1 MNYIKKSKES
11 GCNYDIIYM
20 LLLIILLITTNIVY
34 VSAYN
39 NINFKNITSEDG
51 LSQGTVETIIQD
63 DQGYIWLG
71 TNDGLCRYNGYEF
84 KIYKHDEELEN
95 SITNNYIV
103 DIKQDNL
110 GNIWVGTANG
120 LSKIDTK
127 TDLITNYNMNDEEKS
142 LSHYN
147 IGDILI
153 TKSGD
158 VLVGTSDG
166 LNIYNEKKDEF
177 YRIFNK
183 DSDLSSQFIRSLAE
197 DENQNIWVATNNGI
211 DKIDIKNNKNIISFK
226 TGHGKFDISEN
237 DIYVVR
243 YDPKG
248 YIWAGA
254 LKEGLNR
261 IDINTNEVKQY
272 KNDYRDEKSLP
283 GNYVKDILRDSS
295 GNLWVGTDNGLAK
308 YNEQTENFATYKN
321 KIYDKTSLVNDE
333 VFSIQEDESGL
344 IWVGTYAG
352 ISMFDPNTNIEHYK
366 KDPFD
371 ENSISDNPIHGI
383 YEDKDGLLW
392 VGTNSKGVN
401 VINRKNYNVK
411 HLNKTSKDYPISDDN
426 INDIVGIDNKIFIAT
441 KNGLNEVDKDFK
453 TINIYN
459 TEDGICNNNITALFA
474 DSKKNVWIGTAN
486 GISVLNTNTNEI
498 IDITDIL
505 TNHNIEDQYIKVIYE
520 DSKGNYWVG
529 CFIDGGLVKID
540 PNKRTIENYRNK
552 KEDKTSISSNNI
564 RSIVEDKNRNIY
576 IGTSYGL
583 NKLNESNNTFERY
596 LEKDGLSNNT
606 VYGLLVDDNNNL
618 WASTNLGISKLDTN
632 TMTFETFNIIDGFQ
646 GNEFNGRAYY
656 KNKSG
661 ELFFGGINGLNI
673 FRPNDINRSRYVPTV
688 IFDEFKVNGKVYKD
702 INNQEFKYN
711 ENTINIS
718 VFISNYKNTKNI
730 QYMYKLEGVS
740 DSWDISRSNNINYSD
755 LAPGTYTLK
764 IKARIYSGKV
774 SDESAVKF
782 IIKLPI
788 WKSKAAI
795 LIYLIIITIVIYR
808 TINSVKR
815 LDNLVKNKTLQ
826 LTKEMEKNDKL
837 LKKVIELE
845 KRKNNYFVN
854 LSHEL
859 RTPLNVI
866 SSTEQLVTE
875 LNKSKDGIGKSKL
888 NGCMQVVRRNTKRLL
903 NLINNIIDTAKIESG
918 SYQLNIREHDIVYI
932 VEETTLSLKD
942 YIERKG
948 IELIIDPEMEEKI
961 IKCDEHEIE
970 RCIVNL
976 VSNAAKFT
984 PEGGTIE
991 VTIEDLDEK
1000 VKIIVK
1006 DTGIGID
1013 KKYHDSIFNRFNQV
1027 IDQGAKSKGGSGL
1040 GLTITKQIIDMHG
1053 GQISVESELGKGCK
1067 FIIIL

>member
-1 MNYIKKSKES
+1 MKTMNKK
-11 GCNYDIIYM
+11 YIIYM

-71 TNDGLCRYNGYEF
+71 INDGLCRYNGYEF

-103 DIKQDNL
+103 DIKQDNS

-371 ENSISDNPIHGI
+371 ENSISDNSIHGI

-426 INDIVGIDNKIFIAT
+426 INDVVGIDNKIFIAT
-441 KNGLNEVDKDFK
+441 KNGLNEVDKDLK

-564 RSIVEDKNRNIY
+564 RSIVEDKNGNLY

-702 INNQEFKYN
+702 INNQEFKYD

-764 IKARIYSGKV
+764 IKARSYSGKV

-932 VEETTLSLKD
+932 VEEATLSLKD

-1027 IDQGAKSKGGSGL
+1027 VDQGAESKGGSGL

>member
-1 MNYIKKSKES
+1 MKTMNKK
-11 GCNYDIIYM
+11 YIIYM

-103 DIKQDNL
+103 DIKQDNS

-344 IWVGTYAG
+344 IWIGTYAG

-371 ENSISDNPIHGI
+371 ENSISDNSIHGI

-441 KNGLNEVDKDFK
+441 KNGLNEVDKDLK

-529 CFIDGGLVKID
+529 CFIDGGIVKID

-564 RSIVEDKNRNIY
+564 RSIVEDKNGNIY

-702 INNQEFKYN
+702 INNQEFKYD

-764 IKARIYSGKV
+764 IKARSYSGKV

-932 VEETTLSLKD
+932 VEEATLSLKD

-1027 IDQGAKSKGGSGL
+1027 IDQGAESKGGSGL

>member
-1 MNYIKKSKES
+1 MKTMNKK
-11 GCNYDIIYM
+11 YIIYM

-71 TNDGLCRYNGYEF
+71 INDGLCRYNGYEF

-103 DIKQDNL
+103 DIKQDNS

-226 TGHGKFDISEN
+226 TGDGKFDISEN

-272 KNDYRDEKSLP
+272 KNDDRDEKSLP
-283 GNYVKDILRDSS
+283 GNHVKDILRDSS

-352 ISMFDPNTNIEHYK
+352 ISIFDPNTNIEHYK

-371 ENSISDNPIHGI
+371 ENSISDNSIHGI

-411 HLNKTSKDYPISDDN
+411 HLNKTSKDYPISDNN
-426 INDIVGIDNKIFIAT
+426 INDVVGIDNKIFIAT
-441 KNGLNEVDKDFK
+441 KNGLNEVDKDLK

-564 RSIVEDKNRNIY
+564 RSIVEDKNGNLY

-596 LEKDGLSNNT
+596 SEKDGLSNNT

-764 IKARIYSGKV
+764 IKARSYSGKV

-932 VEETTLSLKD
+932 VEEATLSLKD

-1027 IDQGAKSKGGSGL
+1027 VDQGAESKGGSGL

>member
-1 MNYIKKSKES
+1 MKTMNKK
-11 GCNYDIIYM
+11 YIIYM

-71 TNDGLCRYNGYEF
+71 INDGLCRYNGYEF

-103 DIKQDNL
+103 DIKQDNS

-272 KNDYRDEKSLP
+272 KNDDRDEKSLP
-283 GNYVKDILRDSS
+283 GNHVKDILRDSS

-371 ENSISDNPIHGI
+371 ENSISDNSIHGI

-441 KNGLNEVDKDFK
+441 KNGLNEVDKDLK

-564 RSIVEDKNRNIY
+564 RSIVEDKNGNLY

-764 IKARIYSGKV
+764 IKARSYSGKV

-782 IIKLPI
+782 IIKPPI

-932 VEETTLSLKD
+932 VEEATLSLKD

-1027 IDQGAKSKGGSGL
+1027 IDQGAESKGGSGL

>member
-1 MNYIKKSKES
+1 MKTMNKK
-11 GCNYDIIYM
+11 YIIYM

-71 TNDGLCRYNGYEF
+71 INDGLCRYNGYEF

-103 DIKQDNL
+103 DIKQDNS

-272 KNDYRDEKSLP
+272 KNDDRDEKSLP

-371 ENSISDNPIHGI
+371 ENSISDNSIHGI

-441 KNGLNEVDKDFK
+441 KNGLNEVDKDLK

-564 RSIVEDKNRNIY
+564 RSIVEDKNGNLY

-764 IKARIYSGKV
+764 IKARSYSGKV

-932 VEETTLSLKD
+932 VEEATLSLKD

-1027 IDQGAKSKGGSGL
+1027 IDQGAESKGGSGL

>member
-1 MNYIKKSKES
+1 MKTMNKK
-11 GCNYDIIYM
+11 YIIYM

-103 DIKQDNL
+103 DIKQDNS
-110 GNIWVGTANG
+110 GNIWGGTANG

-272 KNDYRDEKSLP
+272 KNDDRDEKSLP

-371 ENSISDNPIHGI
+371 ENSISDNSIHGI

-441 KNGLNEVDKDFK
+441 KNGLNEVDKDLK

-505 TNHNIEDQYIKVIYE
+505 TNHNIEDKYIKVIYE

-564 RSIVEDKNRNIY
+564 RSIVEDKNGNLY

-596 LEKDGLSNNT
+596 SEKDGLSNNT

-854 LSHEL
+854 LSHEI

-932 VEETTLSLKD
+932 VEEATLSLKD

-1027 IDQGAKSKGGSGL
+1027 IDQGAESKGGSGL

>member
-1 MNYIKKSKES
+1 MKTMNKK
-11 GCNYDIIYM
+11 YIIYM

-103 DIKQDNL
+103 DIKQDNS

-226 TGHGKFDISEN
+226 TGDGKFDISEN

-371 ENSISDNPIHGI
+371 ENSISDNSIYGI

-426 INDIVGIDNKIFIAT
+426 INDVVGIDNKIFIAT
-441 KNGLNEVDKDFK
+441 KNGLNEVDKDLK

-564 RSIVEDKNRNIY
+564 RSIVEDKNGNIY

-764 IKARIYSGKV
+764 IKARSYSGKV

-782 IIKLPI
+782 IIKPLI

-932 VEETTLSLKD
+932 VEEATLSLKD

-1027 IDQGAKSKGGSGL
+1027 IDQGAESKGGSGL

>member
-1 MNYIKKSKES
+1 MKTMNKK
-11 GCNYDIIYM
+11 YIIYM

-71 TNDGLCRYNGYEF
+71 INDGLCRYNGYEF

-103 DIKQDNL
+103 DIKQDNS

-371 ENSISDNPIHGI
+371 ENSISDNSIHGI

-426 INDIVGIDNKIFIAT
+426 INDVVGIDNKIFIAT
-441 KNGLNEVDKDFK
+441 KNGLNEVDKDLK

-529 CFIDGGLVKID
+529 CFIDG
-540 PNKRTIENYRNK
+540 
-552 KEDKTSISSNNI
+552 
-564 RSIVEDKNRNIY
+564 
-576 IGTSYGL
+576 
-583 NKLNESNNTFERY
+583 
-596 LEKDGLSNNT
+596 
-606 VYGLLVDDNNNL
+606 
-618 WASTNLGISKLDTN
+618 
-632 TMTFETFNIIDGFQ
+632 
-646 GNEFNGRAYY
+646 
-656 KNKSG
+656 
-661 ELFFGGINGLNI
+661 
-673 FRPNDINRSRYVPTV
+673 
-688 IFDEFKVNGKVYKD
+688 
-702 INNQEFKYN
+702 
-711 ENTINIS
+711 
-718 VFISNYKNTKNI
+718 
-730 QYMYKLEGVS
+730 
-740 DSWDISRSNNINYSD
+740 
-755 LAPGTYTLK
+755 
-764 IKARIYSGKV
+764 
-774 SDESAVKF
+774 
-782 IIKLPI
+782 
-788 WKSKAAI
+788 
-795 LIYLIIITIVIYR
+795 
-808 TINSVKR
+808 
-815 LDNLVKNKTLQ
+815 
-826 LTKEMEKNDKL
+826 
-837 LKKVIELE
+837 
-845 KRKNNYFVN
+845 
-854 LSHEL
+854 
-859 RTPLNVI
+859 
-866 SSTEQLVTE
+866 
-875 LNKSKDGIGKSKL
+875 
-888 NGCMQVVRRNTKRLL
+888 
-903 NLINNIIDTAKIESG
+903 
-918 SYQLNIREHDIVYI
+918 
-932 VEETTLSLKD
+932 
-942 YIERKG
+942 
-948 IELIIDPEMEEKI
+948 
-961 IKCDEHEIE
+961 
-970 RCIVNL
+970 
-976 VSNAAKFT
+976 
-984 PEGGTIE
+984 
-991 VTIEDLDEK
+991 
-1000 VKIIVK
+1000 
-1006 DTGIGID
+1006 
-1013 KKYHDSIFNRFNQV
+1013 
-1027 IDQGAKSKGGSGL
+1027 
-1040 GLTITKQIIDMHG
+1040 
-1053 GQISVESELGKGCK
+1053 
-1067 FIIIL
+1067 

>member
-1 MNYIKKSKES
+1 MKTMNKK
-11 GCNYDIIYM
+11 YIIYM

-71 TNDGLCRYNGYEF
+71 INDGLCRYNGYEF

-103 DIKQDNL
+103 DIKQDNS

-183 DSDLSSQFIRSLAE
+183 DSYLSSQFIRSLAE

-226 TGHGKFDISEN
+226 TGDGKFDISEN

-371 ENSISDNPIHGI
+371 ENSISDNSIHGI

-426 INDIVGIDNKIFIAT
+426 INDVVGIDNKIFIAT
-441 KNGLNEVDKDFK
+441 KNGLNEVDKDLK

-564 RSIVEDKNRNIY
+564 RSIVEDKNGNLY

-596 LEKDGLSNNT
+596 SEKDGLSNNT

-764 IKARIYSGKV
+764 IKARSYSGKV

-782 IIKLPI
+782 IIKPPI

-932 VEETTLSLKD
+932 VEEATLSLKD

-1027 IDQGAKSKGGSGL
+1027 IDQGAESKGGSGL

>member
-1 MNYIKKSKES
+1 
-11 GCNYDIIYM
+11 M

-51 LSQGTVETIIQD
+51 LLQGTVETIIQD

-103 DIKQDNL
+103 DIKQDNS

-371 ENSISDNPIHGI
+371 ENSISDNSIHGI

-426 INDIVGIDNKIFIAT
+426 INDVVGIDNKIFIAT
-441 KNGLNEVDKDFK
+441 KNGLNEVDKDLK

-564 RSIVEDKNRNIY
+564 RSIVEDKNGNIY

-764 IKARIYSGKV
+764 IKARSYSGKV

-782 IIKLPI
+782 IIKPPI

-795 LIYLIIITIVIYR
+795 LIYLIIIIIVIYR

-903 NLINNIIDTAKIESG
+903 NLINNIIDTTKIESG

-932 VEETTLSLKD
+932 VEEATLSLKD

-948 IELIIDPEMEEKI
+948 IELIIDPEIEEKI

-1027 IDQGAKSKGGSGL
+1027 IDQGSESKGGSGL

>member
-1 MNYIKKSKES
+1 MKTMNKK
-11 GCNYDIIYM
+11 YIIYM

-226 TGHGKFDISEN
+226 TGDGKFDISEN

-272 KNDYRDEKSLP
+272 KNDDRDEKSLP
-283 GNYVKDILRDSS
+283 GNHVKDILRDSS

-426 INDIVGIDNKIFIAT
+426 INDVVGIDNKIFIAT
-441 KNGLNEVDKDFK
+441 KNGLNEVDKDLK

-505 TNHNIEDQYIKVIYE
+505 TNHNIEDKYIKVIYE

-564 RSIVEDKNRNIY
+564 RSIVEDKNGNLY

-596 LEKDGLSNNT
+596 SEKDGLSNNT

-740 DSWDISRSNNINYSD
+740 DSWDISRSNNINYSY

-764 IKARIYSGKV
+764 IKARSYSGKV

-932 VEETTLSLKD
+932 VEEATLSLKD

-1027 IDQGAKSKGGSGL
+1027 IDQGAESKGGSGL

>member
-1 MNYIKKSKES
+1 MKTMNKK
-11 GCNYDIIYM
+11 YIIYM

-71 TNDGLCRYNGYEF
+71 INDGLCRYNGYEF

-103 DIKQDNL
+103 DIKQDNS

-166 LNIYNEKKDEF
+166 LNIYNEKKVEF

-272 KNDYRDEKSLP
+272 KNDDRDEKSLP

-371 ENSISDNPIHGI
+371 ENSISDNSIHGI

-426 INDIVGIDNKIFIAT
+426 INDVVGIDNKIFIAT
-441 KNGLNEVDKDFK
+441 KNGLNEVDKDLK

-564 RSIVEDKNRNIY
+564 RSIVEDKNGNLY

-673 FRPNDINRSRYVPTV
+673 FRPNDINRSRYASTV

-764 IKARIYSGKV
+764 IKARSYSGKV

-782 IIKLPI
+782 IIKPPI

-932 VEETTLSLKD
+932 VEEATLSLKD

-1027 IDQGAKSKGGSGL
+1027 IDQGAESKGGSGL

>member
-1 MNYIKKSKES
+1 MKTMNKK
-11 GCNYDIIYM
+11 YIIYM

-103 DIKQDNL
+103 DIKQDNS
-110 GNIWVGTANG
+110 GNIWGGTANG

-211 DKIDIKNNKNIISFK
+211 DKIDIKNNKNMISFK

-272 KNDYRDEKSLP
+272 KNDDRDEKSLP

-371 ENSISDNPIHGI
+371 ENSISDNSIHGI

-441 KNGLNEVDKDFK
+441 KNGLNEVDKDLK

-505 TNHNIEDQYIKVIYE
+505 TNHNIEDKYIKVIYE

-564 RSIVEDKNRNIY
+564 RSIVEDKNGNLY

-596 LEKDGLSNNT
+596 SEKDGLSNNT

-932 VEETTLSLKD
+932 VEEATLSLKD

-1027 IDQGAKSKGGSGL
+1027 IDQGAESKGGSGL

>member
-1 MNYIKKSKES
+1 MKTMNKK
-11 GCNYDIIYM
+11 YIIYM

-103 DIKQDNL
+103 DIKQDNS
-110 GNIWVGTANG
+110 GNIWGGTANG

-211 DKIDIKNNKNIISFK
+211 DKIDIKNNKNMISFK

-272 KNDYRDEKSLP
+272 KNDDRDEKSLP

-371 ENSISDNPIHGI
+371 ENSISDNSIHGI

-441 KNGLNEVDKDFK
+441 KNGLNEVDKDLK

-564 RSIVEDKNRNIY
+564 RSIVEDKNGNLY

-596 LEKDGLSNNT
+596 SEKDGLSNNT

-764 IKARIYSGKV
+764 IKARSYSGKV

-782 IIKLPI
+782 IIKPPI

-932 VEETTLSLKD
+932 VEEATLSLKD

-1027 IDQGAKSKGGSGL
+1027 IDQGAESKGGSGL

>member
-1 MNYIKKSKES
+1 MKTMNKK
-11 GCNYDIIYM
+11 YIIYM

-103 DIKQDNL
+103 DIKQDNS
-110 GNIWVGTANG
+110 GNIWGGTANG

-272 KNDYRDEKSLP
+272 KNDDRDEKSLP

-564 RSIVEDKNRNIY
+564 RSIVEDKNGNLY

-596 LEKDGLSNNT
+596 SEKDGLSNNT

-764 IKARIYSGKV
+764 IKARSYSGKV

-782 IIKLPI
+782 IIKPPI

-888 NGCMQVVRRNTKRLL
+888 NGCMQVVRRNTNRLL

-932 VEETTLSLKD
+932 VEEATLSLKD

-1027 IDQGAKSKGGSGL
+1027 IDQGAESEGGSGL

>member
-1 MNYIKKSKES
+1 MKTMNKK
-11 GCNYDIIYM
+11 YIIYM

-71 TNDGLCRYNGYEF
+71 TNDGLCRYNGYKF

-103 DIKQDNL
+103 DIKQDNS

-272 KNDYRDEKSLP
+272 KNDYSDEKSLP

-371 ENSISDNPIHGI
+371 ENSISDNSIHGI

-441 KNGLNEVDKDFK
+441 KNGLNEVDKDLK

-564 RSIVEDKNRNIY
+564 RSIVEDKNGNLY

-596 LEKDGLSNNT
+596 SEKDGLSNNT

-673 FRPNDINRSRYVPTV
+673 FRPNDINMSRYVPTV

-764 IKARIYSGKV
+764 IKARSYSGKV

-782 IIKLPI
+782 IIKPPI

-932 VEETTLSLKD
+932 VEEATLSLKD

-1013 KKYHDSIFNRFNQV
+1013 KKYHDSILNRFNQV
-1027 IDQGAKSKGGSGL
+1027 IDQGAESKGGSGL

>member
-1 MNYIKKSKES
+1 MKTMNKK
-11 GCNYDIIYM
+11 YIIYM
-20 LLLIILLITTNIVY
+20 LLLIILLITTNIIY

-272 KNDYRDEKSLP
+272 KNDDRDEKSLP

-371 ENSISDNPIHGI
+371 ENSISDNSIHGI

-441 KNGLNEVDKDFK
+441 KNGLNEVDKDLK

-564 RSIVEDKNRNIY
+564 RSIVEDKNGNLY

-596 LEKDGLSNNT
+596 SEKDGLSNNT

-764 IKARIYSGKV
+764 IKARSYSGKV

-782 IIKLPI
+782 IINLPI

-888 NGCMQVVRRNTKRLL
+888 NGCMQVVRRNTNRLL

-932 VEETTLSLKD
+932 VEEATLSLKD

-1027 IDQGAKSKGGSGL
+1027 IDQGTESKGGSGL

>member
-1 MNYIKKSKES
+1 MKTMNKK
-11 GCNYDIIYM
+11 YIIYM

-103 DIKQDNL
+103 DIKQDNS

-371 ENSISDNPIHGI
+371 ENSISDNSIHGI
-383 YEDKDGLLW
+383 YEDKDSLLW

-426 INDIVGIDNKIFIAT
+426 INDVVGIDNKIFIAT
-441 KNGLNEVDKDFK
+441 KNGLNEVDKDLK

-564 RSIVEDKNRNIY
+564 RSIVEDKNGNLY

-596 LEKDGLSNNT
+596 SEKDGLSNNT

-764 IKARIYSGKV
+764 IKARSYSGKV

-932 VEETTLSLKD
+932 VEEATLSLKD

-1027 IDQGAKSKGGSGL
+1027 IDQGAESKGGSGL

>member
-1 MNYIKKSKES
+1 MKTMNKK
-11 GCNYDIIYM
+11 YIIYM

-103 DIKQDNL
+103 DIKQDNS
-110 GNIWVGTANG
+110 GNIWGGTANG

-211 DKIDIKNNKNIISFK
+211 DKIDIKNNKNMISFK

-272 KNDYRDEKSLP
+272 KNDDRDEKSLP
-283 GNYVKDILRDSS
+283 GNHVKDILRDSS

-371 ENSISDNPIHGI
+371 ENSISDNSIHGI

-441 KNGLNEVDKDFK
+441 KNGLNEVDKDLK

-564 RSIVEDKNRNIY
+564 RSIVEDKNGNLY

-596 LEKDGLSNNT
+596 SEKDGLSNNT

-740 DSWDISRSNNINYSD
+740 DSWDISRSNNINYSY

-764 IKARIYSGKV
+764 IKARSYSGKV

-932 VEETTLSLKD
+932 VEEATLSLKD

-1027 IDQGAKSKGGSGL
+1027 IDQGAESKGGSGL

>member
-1 MNYIKKSKES
+1 MKTMNKK
-11 GCNYDIIYM
+11 YIIYM

-103 DIKQDNL
+103 DIKQDNS
-110 GNIWVGTANG
+110 GKIWGGTANG

-272 KNDYRDEKSLP
+272 KNDDRDEKSLP
-283 GNYVKDILRDSS
+283 GNHVKDILRDSS

-411 HLNKTSKDYPISDDN
+411 HLNKTSKDYSISDDN

-564 RSIVEDKNRNIY
+564 RSIVEDKNGNLY

-596 LEKDGLSNNT
+596 SEKDGLSNNT

-730 QYMYKLEGVS
+730 QYMYKLEDVS

-764 IKARIYSGKV
+764 IKARSYSGKV

-782 IIKLPI
+782 IIKPPI

-932 VEETTLSLKD
+932 VEEATLSLKD

-1027 IDQGAKSKGGSGL
+1027 IDQGAESKGGSGL

>member
-1 MNYIKKSKES
+1 MKTMNKK
-11 GCNYDIIYM
+11 YIIYM

-103 DIKQDNL
+103 DIKQDNS

-211 DKIDIKNNKNIISFK
+211 DKIDIKNNKNMISFK

-272 KNDYRDEKSLP
+272 KNDDRDEKSLP
-283 GNYVKDILRDSS
+283 GNHVKDILRDSS

-371 ENSISDNPIHGI
+371 ENSISDNSIHGI

-426 INDIVGIDNKIFIAT
+426 INDVVGIDNKIFIAT
-441 KNGLNEVDKDFK
+441 KNGLNEVDKDLK

-564 RSIVEDKNRNIY
+564 RSIVEDKNGNLY

-596 LEKDGLSNNT
+596 SEKDGLSNNT

-764 IKARIYSGKV
+764 IKARSYSGKV

-782 IIKLPI
+782 IIKPPI

-859 RTPLNVI
+859 RTHLNVI

-888 NGCMQVVRRNTKRLL
+888 NGCMQVVRRNTNRLL

-932 VEETTLSLKD
+932 VEEATLSLKD

-1027 IDQGAKSKGGSGL
+1027 IDQGAESKGGSGL

>member
-1 MNYIKKSKES
+1 MKTMNKK
-11 GCNYDIIYM
+11 YIIYM

-51 LSQGTVETIIQD
+51 LLQGTVETIIQD

-103 DIKQDNL
+103 DIKQDNS

-272 KNDYRDEKSLP
+272 KNDDRDEKSLP
-283 GNYVKDILRDSS
+283 GNHVKDILRDSS

-371 ENSISDNPIHGI
+371 ENSISDNSIYGI

-426 INDIVGIDNKIFIAT
+426 INDVVGIDNKIFIAT
-441 KNGLNEVDKDFK
+441 KNGLNEVDKDLK

-564 RSIVEDKNRNIY
+564 RSIVEDKNGNIY

-764 IKARIYSGKV
+764 IKARSYSGKV

-782 IIKLPI
+782 IIKPPI

-932 VEETTLSLKD
+932 VEEATLSLKD

-1027 IDQGAKSKGGSGL
+1027 IDQGAESKGGSGL

>member
-1 MNYIKKSKES
+1 MKTMNKK
-11 GCNYDIIYM
+11 YIIYM

-51 LSQGTVETIIQD
+51 LLQGTVETIIQD

-103 DIKQDNL
+103 DIKQDNS

-272 KNDYRDEKSLP
+272 KNDDRDEKSLP
-283 GNYVKDILRDSS
+283 GNHVKDILRDSS

-352 ISMFDPNTNIEHYK
+352 ISIFDPNTNIEHYK

-371 ENSISDNPIHGI
+371 ENSISDNSIHGI

-441 KNGLNEVDKDFK
+441 KNGLNEVDKDLK

-529 CFIDGGLVKID
+529 CFIDGGIVKID

-564 RSIVEDKNRNIY
+564 RSIVEDKNGNLY

-596 LEKDGLSNNT
+596 SEKDGLSNNT

-764 IKARIYSGKV
+764 IKARSYSGKV

-782 IIKLPI
+782 IIKPPI

-932 VEETTLSLKD
+932 VEEATLSLKD

-1027 IDQGAKSKGGSGL
+1027 IDQGAESKGGSGL

>member
-1 MNYIKKSKES
+1 MKTMNKK
-11 GCNYDIIYM
+11 YIIYM

-71 TNDGLCRYNGYEF
+71 INDGLCRYNGYEF

-103 DIKQDNL
+103 DIKQDNS

-272 KNDYRDEKSLP
+272 KNDDRDEKSLP

-371 ENSISDNPIHGI
+371 ENSISDNSIHGI

-426 INDIVGIDNKIFIAT
+426 INDVVGIDNKIFIAT
-441 KNGLNEVDKDFK
+441 KNGLNEVDKDLK

-564 RSIVEDKNRNIY
+564 RSIVEDKNGNLY

-764 IKARIYSGKV
+764 IKARSYSGKV

-932 VEETTLSLKD
+932 VEEATLSLKD

-1027 IDQGAKSKGGSGL
+1027 IDQGAESKGGSGL

>member
-1 MNYIKKSKES
+1 MKTMNKK
-11 GCNYDIIYM
+11 YIIYM

-71 TNDGLCRYNGYEF
+71 TNDGLCRYNGYKF

-103 DIKQDNL
+103 DIKQDNS

-272 KNDYRDEKSLP
+272 KNDDRDEKSLP
-283 GNYVKDILRDSS
+283 GNHVKDILRDSS

-371 ENSISDNPIHGI
+371 ENSISDNSIHVI

-426 INDIVGIDNKIFIAT
+426 INDVVGIDNKIFIAT
-441 KNGLNEVDKDFK
+441 KNGLNEVDKDLK

-564 RSIVEDKNRNIY
+564 RSIVEDKNGNIY

-764 IKARIYSGKV
+764 IKARSYSGKV

-859 RTPLNVI
+859 RTSLNVI

-932 VEETTLSLKD
+932 VEEATLSLKD

-991 VTIEDLDEK
+991 VTIKDLYEK

-1027 IDQGAKSKGGSGL
+1027 IDQGAESKGGSGL

>member
-1 MNYIKKSKES
+1 MKTMNKK
-11 GCNYDIIYM
+11 YIIYM

-103 DIKQDNL
+103 DIKQDNS

-371 ENSISDNPIHGI
+371 ENSISDNSIHGI

-426 INDIVGIDNKIFIAT
+426 INDVVGIDNKIFIAT
-441 KNGLNEVDKDFK
+441 KNGLNEVDKDLK

-564 RSIVEDKNRNIY
+564 RSIVEDKNGNIY

-764 IKARIYSGKV
+764 IKARSYSGKV

-782 IIKLPI
+782 IIKPPI

-795 LIYLIIITIVIYR
+795 LIYLIIIIIVIYR

-932 VEETTLSLKD
+932 VEEATLSLKD

-1027 IDQGAKSKGGSGL
+1027 IDQGTESKGGSGL

>member
-1 MNYIKKSKES
+1 MKTMNKK
-11 GCNYDIIYM
+11 YIIYM

-103 DIKQDNL
+103 DIKQDNS

-272 KNDYRDEKSLP
+272 KNDDRDEKSLP
-283 GNYVKDILRDSS
+283 GNHVKDILRDSS

-371 ENSISDNPIHGI
+371 ENSISDNSIHGI

-441 KNGLNEVDKDFK
+441 KNGLNEVDKDLK

-564 RSIVEDKNRNIY
+564 RSIVEDKNGNLY

-764 IKARIYSGKV
+764 IKARSYSGKV

-932 VEETTLSLKD
+932 VEEATLSLKD

-1027 IDQGAKSKGGSGL
+1027 IDQGAESKGGSGL

>member
-1 MNYIKKSKES
+1 MKTMNKK
-11 GCNYDIIYM
+11 YIIYM

-71 TNDGLCRYNGYEF
+71 INDGLCRYNGYEF

-103 DIKQDNL
+103 DIKQDNS

-226 TGHGKFDISEN
+226 TGDGKFDISEN

-272 KNDYRDEKSLP
+272 KNDDRDEKSLP
-283 GNYVKDILRDSS
+283 GNHVKDILRDSS

-344 IWVGTYAG
+344 IWIGTYAG

-371 ENSISDNPIHGI
+371 ENSISDNSIHGI

-441 KNGLNEVDKDFK
+441 KNGLNEVDKDLK

-564 RSIVEDKNRNIY
+564 RSIVEDKNGNLY

-764 IKARIYSGKV
+764 IKARSYSGKV

-932 VEETTLSLKD
+932 VEEATLSLKD

-991 VTIEDLDEK
+991 VTIKDLYEK

-1027 IDQGAKSKGGSGL
+1027 VDQGAESKGGSGL

>member
-1 MNYIKKSKES
+1 MKTMNKK
-11 GCNYDIIYM
+11 YIIYM

-103 DIKQDNL
+103 DIKQDNS
-110 GNIWVGTANG
+110 GNIWGGTANG

-272 KNDYRDEKSLP
+272 KNDDRDEKSLP
-283 GNYVKDILRDSS
+283 GNHVKDILRDSS

-411 HLNKTSKDYPISDDN
+411 HLNKTSKDYSISDDN

-520 DSKGNYWVG
+520 DSKVNYWVG

-564 RSIVEDKNRNIY
+564 RSIVEDKNGNLY

-596 LEKDGLSNNT
+596 SEKDGLSNNT

-764 IKARIYSGKV
+764 IKARSYSGKV

-782 IIKLPI
+782 IIKPPI

-932 VEETTLSLKD
+932 VEEATLSLKD

-1027 IDQGAKSKGGSGL
+1027 IDQGAESKGGSGL

>member
-1 MNYIKKSKES
+1 MKTMNKK
-11 GCNYDIIYM
+11 YIIYM

-71 TNDGLCRYNGYEF
+71 INDGLCRYNGYEF

-103 DIKQDNL
+103 DIKQDNS

-371 ENSISDNPIHGI
+371 ENSISDNSIHGI

-426 INDIVGIDNKIFIAT
+426 INDVVGIDNKIFIAT
-441 KNGLNEVDKDFK
+441 KNGLNEVDKDLK

-564 RSIVEDKNRNIY
+564 RSIVEDKNGNLY

-673 FRPNDINRSRYVPTV
+673 FRPDDINRSRYVPKV

-764 IKARIYSGKV
+764 IKARSYSGKV

-782 IIKLPI
+782 IIKPPI

-795 LIYLIIITIVIYR
+795 LIYLIIIIIVIYR

-932 VEETTLSLKD
+932 VEEATLSLKD

-1027 IDQGAKSKGGSGL
+1027 IDQGAESKGGSGL

>member
-1 MNYIKKSKES
+1 M
-11 GCNYDIIYM
+11 
-20 LLLIILLITTNIVY
+20 
-34 VSAYN
+34 
-39 NINFKNITSEDG
+39 
-51 LSQGTVETIIQD
+51 
-63 DQGYIWLG
+63 
-71 TNDGLCRYNGYEF
+71 
-84 KIYKHDEELEN
+84 EN

-103 DIKQDNL
+103 DIKQDNS
-110 GNIWVGTANG
+110 GNIWVGIANG

-272 KNDYRDEKSLP
+272 KNDDRDEKSLP
-283 GNYVKDILRDSS
+283 GNHVKDILRDSS

-352 ISMFDPNTNIEHYK
+352 ISMFDPNTNIEYYK

-371 ENSISDNPIHGI
+371 ENSISDNSIHGI
-383 YEDKDGLLW
+383 YEDKDSLLW

-441 KNGLNEVDKDFK
+441 KNGLNEVDKDLK

-564 RSIVEDKNRNIY
+564 RSIVEDKNGNLY
-576 IGTSYGL
+576 IGTSYRL
-583 NKLNESNNTFERY
+583 NKLNETNNTFERY
-596 LEKDGLSNNT
+596 SEKDGLSNNT

-673 FRPNDINRSRYVPTV
+673 FRPNDINMSRYVPTV

-764 IKARIYSGKV
+764 IKARSYSGKV

-932 VEETTLSLKD
+932 VEEATLSLKD

-1027 IDQGAKSKGGSGL
+1027 IDQGTESKGGSGL

>member
-1 MNYIKKSKES
+1 MKTMNKK
-11 GCNYDIIYM
+11 YIIYM

-84 KIYKHDEELEN
+84 KIYKHDEKLEN

-103 DIKQDNL
+103 DIKQDNS

-272 KNDYRDEKSLP
+272 KNDDRDEKSLP
-283 GNYVKDILRDSS
+283 GNHIKDILRDSS

-371 ENSISDNPIHGI
+371 ENSISDNSIHGI

-426 INDIVGIDNKIFIAT
+426 INDVVGIDNKIFIAT
-441 KNGLNEVDKDFK
+441 KNGLNEVDKDLK

-529 CFIDGGLVKID
+529 CFIDGGIVKID

-564 RSIVEDKNRNIY
+564 RSIVEDKNGNLY

-596 LEKDGLSNNT
+596 SEKDGLSNNT

-618 WASTNLGISKLDTN
+618 WDSTNLGISKLDTN

-764 IKARIYSGKV
+764 IKARSYSGKV

-782 IIKLPI
+782 IIKPPI

-795 LIYLIIITIVIYR
+795 LIYLIIIIIVIYR

-903 NLINNIIDTAKIESG
+903 NLINNIIDTTKIESG

-932 VEETTLSLKD
+932 VEEATLSLKD

-1027 IDQGAKSKGGSGL
+1027 IDQGSESKGGSGL

>member
-1 MNYIKKSKES
+1 MKTMNKK
-11 GCNYDIIYM
+11 YIIYM

-71 TNDGLCRYNGYEF
+71 TNDGLCRYNGYKF

-103 DIKQDNL
+103 DIKQDNS

-371 ENSISDNPIHGI
+371 ENSISDNSIHGI

-426 INDIVGIDNKIFIAT
+426 INDVVGIDNKIFIAT
-441 KNGLNEVDKDFK
+441 KNGLNEVDKDLK

-564 RSIVEDKNRNIY
+564 RSIVEDKNGNIY

-673 FRPNDINRSRYVPTV
+673 FRPNDINMSRYVPTV

-764 IKARIYSGKV
+764 IKARSYSGKV

-932 VEETTLSLKD
+932 VEEATLSLKD
-942 YIERKG
+942 YIERNG

-991 VTIEDLDEK
+991 VTIEDLYEK

-1027 IDQGAKSKGGSGL
+1027 IDQGAESKGGSGL

-1053 GQISVESELGKGCK
+1053 GQIFVESELGKGCK